1 MIIEQIKDAI
11 ELYKRTELGPP
22 SNVVILNPAIK
33 EELFREI
40 APPGSQIEDGALV
53 SVLGARLTWSRT
65 VEKSQFVVVYVKP
78 LW

>member
-1 MIIEQIKDAI
+1 MIVEQIKDAI
-11 ELYKRTELGPP
+11 EVYKRTEPGPP
-22 SNVVILNPAIK
+22 PNAVILNPAIK
-33 EELFREI
+33 GELFKEI
-40 APPGSQIEDGALV
+40 APPDSQIEDGALV

>member
-22 SNVVILNPAIK
+22 PNAVILNPAIK

-40 APPGSQIEDGALV
+40 APPDSPIENGALV
-53 SVLGARLTWSRT
+53 SILGARITWSRT
-65 VEKSQFVVVYVKP
+65 VKKSQFVVVYVKP